1 MPDARQ
7 LKYGMGTRR
16 TPRNSAVKRMI
27 FAAGSPLPAR
37 DCGGAVIVYGD
48 GVIASF
54 ERERTIRK

>member
-1 MPDARQ
+1 
-7 LKYGMGTRR
+7 
-16 TPRNSAVKRMI
+16 MI